1 MMNSSSPLPPIS
13 SSERMELDRLH
24 RIISSSIT
32 SISSQEQARFAMLFA
47 KSLHGKGDRPLG

>member
-1 MMNSSSPLPPIS
+1 
-13 SSERMELDRLH
+13 MELDRLH